1 MSGFVLSEAGVSK
14 SAKKT
19 KSTKKSDGFEINSQQ
34 LFLTYSQCPLE
45 LDDVLEFLKTVFEK
59 YEIETYILAQEKHQD
74 GNLHIH
80 VYLKLK
86 KRPHI
91 RNAERICDY
100 KSHHPKIE
108 SCRSWKNVVKY
119 VVKDGKYITNLSDEK
134 IKEILLTNTKVG
146 EIYEKAYKVGLESGV
161 EAGMKELETVKTYRD
176 LVLHVEISERNMRRG
191 HRDDNNVKYK
201 LEDFKELPFVWNR
214 MKTLV
219 LTGPPDTGKTSL
231 ALALL
236 PECLFISDLDDLRE
250 YNSGKYKGI
259 VFDDVCFQKCA
270 RPMAREQQIHL
281 FDMAHPRQIRS
292 RYQNAKI
299 PANTPKI
306 ITSNLP
312 IDHIVLWDDPA
323 IQKRVQHVEI
333 LEKTYKEVSSS
344 RTNLTTTVST
354 SVSTPRPLMTHAEFM
369 SRFRELED

>member
-19 KSTKKSDGFEINSQQ
+19 KSTDGFEWKSQQ

-45 LDDVLEFLKTVFEK
+45 LDDVLQHLTKLLEEWKLDTW
-59 YEIETYILAQEKHQD
+59 IIAQEKHKD
-74 GNLHIH
+74 GEFHIH
-80 VYLKLK
+80 AYLKIEK
-86 KRPHI
+86 KPHM
-91 RNAERICDY
+91 RNAQRFFDY
-100 KSHHPKIE
+100 KGYHPKVE
-108 SCRSWKNVVKY
+108 GCRSWKNVVKY
-119 VVKDGKYITNLSDEK
+119 VTKDGKYITNISEEELK
-134 IKEILLTNTKVG
+134 KILLANTKVG

-176 LVLHVEISERNMRRG
+176 LVLHGETIERNMRRL

-201 LEDFKELPFVWNR
+201 LEDFKELPFIWNR

-344 RTNLTTTVST
+344 STNVTTTVST